1 MVQPERLH
9 RIAIADDSP
18 AFLSA
23 ASAYV
28 ASLPGCQLAG
38 TAPNAGGALAL
49 VEAVAPDI
57 LLLDLGAAP
66 SRGLE
71 MVRRVRSAPKP
82 PAVIALSL
90 FHTHEGAVQARSA
103 GAEALIG
110 KDAFVTGL
118 AEVLVRLFASR
129 KTS

>member
-1 MVQPERLH
+1 MPVPDRPH

-28 ASLPGCQLAG
+28 ASLPGCELAG
-38 TAPNAGGALAL
+38 TAPNANEALEL
-49 VEAVAPDI
+49 VHAVAPDV
-57 LLLDLGAAP
+57 LLLDLGSAP
-66 SRGLE
+66 SRGLD
-71 MVRRVRSAPKP
+71 MVRRVRSSPRP

-90 FHTHEGAVQARSA
+90 FHSQEGALQARSA

-110 KDAFVTGL
+110 KDAFVSGL
-118 AEVLVRLFASR
+118 SEVLLKLYPPPAA
-129 KTS
+129 